1 MAPLCHAVPKPLTRR
16 VALFDGRQGTAGD
29 REPPWFVLC
38 HSNMTV
44 TVSPRRVAMAVLAV
58 IALSATYLIGA
69 TRAVGTAVTASTRA
83 ATTRSTQPVAY
94 PASGSPGIN
103 VGGRAK
109 VAGTPDTLRLDLSVV
124 ASATSVSEALASA
137 NRSASA
143 VQKSLLDNDVQKKD
157 LQTSGLNIAPEYA
170 YSNNSSPR
178 LKGYQVTESISA
190 RLRDLGRAGDAIG
203 KAVSAGGNAVR
214 VNGISLDLEDI
225 GALVSSARD
234 KAFADAKAKA
244 EQYARAAGRSLG
256 DVMSISEDVTTPSP
270 IPVPY
275 GLNGS
280 AKDMASVPI
289 EPGSQDV
296 SVSVTVLFEMR

>member
-1 MAPLCHAVPKPLTRR
+1 
-16 VALFDGRQGTAGD
+16 
-29 REPPWFVLC
+29 
-38 HSNMTV
+38 MTI

-58 IALSATYLIGA
+58 IALSVTYLIGA
-69 TRAVGTAVTASTRA
+69 TRAGGTVVTASTRA
-83 ATTRSTQPVAY
+83 ATTSSTQPVAY

-124 ASATSVSEALASA
+124 ASAASVSEALASA
-137 NRSASA
+137 NRSATA

-157 LQTSGLNIAPEYA
+157 LQTSGLNIQPEYD

-203 KAVSAGGNAVR
+203 KAIGAGGNAIR
-214 VNGISLDLEDI
+214 VNGISLDLEDT
-225 GALVSSARD
+225 GALVSRARD
-234 KAFADAKAKA
+234 KAFADAKTKA

-256 DVMSISEDVTTPSP
+256 DVISISEDVTTPSP
-270 IPVPY
+270 IPMPY
-275 GLNGS
+275 GLNPTS

>member
-1 MAPLCHAVPKPLTRR
+1 M
-16 VALFDGRQGTAGD
+16 
-29 REPPWFVLC
+29 EPPRSGLR
-38 HSNMTV
+38 HNTMTI
-44 TVSPRRVAMAVLAV
+44 TVAPRRVAMTVLAV
-58 IALSATYLIGA
+58 IALSVTYLIGA
-69 TRAVGTAVTASTRA
+69 TRAGGTVATASTRA
-83 ATTRSTQPVAY
+83 VTTSSTQPVAY
-94 PASGSPGIN
+94 PVSGSPGIN

-143 VQKSLLDNDVQKKD
+143 VQKSLFDNDVQKKD
-157 LQTSGLNIAPEYA
+157 LQTSGLNIQPEYD
-170 YSNNSSPR
+170 YSNNAAPR
-178 LKGYQVTESISA
+178 LKGYQVTESIGA
-190 RLRDLGRAGDAIG
+190 KLRDLVRAGDVIG
-203 KAVSAGGNAVR
+203 KAIGAGGNAIR
-214 VNGISLDLEDI
+214 VNGISLDLEDT
-225 GALVSSARD
+225 GALVSNARD

-256 DVMSISEDVTTPSP
+256 DVISISEDVTTPSP
-270 IPVPY
+270 IPMPY
-275 GLNGS
+275 GLNATS